1 MSNIGRNGLGRN
13 EPCYCGSGKKYKKCH
28 MAEDKAA
35 EKQSRKL
42 VDAARWLSRDF
53 MKNARDE
60 RFVEAFAVG
69 IGLYWNG
76 YYTFEDAEAMG
87 MNEAFRFFDWFVFD
101 FQYEDTPRLIDSY
114 HEEKYDDLTMQ
125 QQQVIDS
132 WLDAP
137 PAAAY
142 ELLDYDGQTLHI
154 ADFVTG
160 EKFDIYEAGGHG
172 PAKQGDLLLG
182 RIVPVKDR
190 REFSTVAAYLPQD
203 EIADLVEKLESALAS
218 DNEIHPG
225 ATYQESMRRK
235 GVIIIHHALEQAE
248 VNGRHPVA
256 GYDPD
261 RKDNLARKAA
271 EKLRRMQR
279 L

>member
-1 MSNIGRNGLGRN
+1 MG
-13 EPCYCGSGKKYKKCH
+13 
-28 MAEDKAA
+28 EDKAA
-35 EKQSRKL
+35 EKESRKL
-42 VDAARWLSRDF
+42 VDAARWLSQDF
-53 MKNARDE
+53 MKYARDE
-60 RFVEAFAVG
+60 RFMEAFAIG

-114 HEEKYDDLTMQ
+114 HEEKYDDLTIQ

-142 ELLDYDGQTLHI
+142 ELLDYNGQSLHI

-160 EKFDIYEAGGHG
+160 EEFDIYEAGGHG
-172 PAKQGDLLLG
+172 PAEPGDLLLG
-182 RIVPVKDR
+182 RIVPVKNR
-190 REFSTVAAYLPQD
+190 REFSTVAAYLPRD
-203 EIADLVEKLESALAS
+203 EIADLSEKLENALAS
-218 DNEIHPG
+218 DNKIHPG
-225 ATYQESMRRK
+225 ATYHESMRRK
-235 GVIIIHHALEQAE
+235 GFIIIHHALEQAE
-248 VNGRHPVA
+248 LNGRHPVA
-256 GYDPD
+256 RYDPD

-271 EKLRRMQR
+271 EKLRKMQR